1 MHFEAT
7 RRRKVIEIKSSCP
20 LLLYSTQ
27 KRLIFPD
34 YTAKLQEMTTLLV
47 EEVIGVDDGEGR
59 VHDTDEAL
67 SLSLGLCR
75 CEDALWL
82 PRHLEDQQVHLL
94 AERQRSG
101 V

>member
-1 MHFEAT
+1 M
-7 RRRKVIEIKSSCP
+7 IEIKSSCP
-20 LLLYSTQ
+20 LLLFSTQ

-34 YTAKLQEMTTLLV
+34 YTAKLQEETTLLV